1 MMRLWAVPVLLV
13 LSAGATVGASVHA
26 GSMVVPDFDEVI
38 KFHFPPPMTEYFDPY
53 AKDGVNR
60 VVPQLFPRADDQH
73 SFHKSEKSMSAAG
86 APGVLGNLGGL
97 AKLATNSISEILGN
111 REKGKPQASAA
122 AEPASSS
129 WEQEHTKIKMLHA
142 GTWLVELPDE
152 IPNLELPTMNYR
164 GKWIGEEKMGGGWSS
179 ATNPLTDEWAAM
191 PMSDRMQQLQ
201 MQNPGKTMEEIM
213 VEDGELKKFVDEDG
227 QEHLVPKK
235 TAAPVDEG
243 TPMLRRSNPA
253 LI

>member
-1 MMRLWAVPVLLV
+1 MMRLWAVPVLLIV
-13 LSAGATVGASVHA
+13 SAGAAVGASVHA

-38 KFHFPPPMTEYFDPY
+38 KFHFPPPMTEFFDPY

-60 VVPQLFPRADDQH
+60 VVPQLFPRAEDGHD
-73 SFHKSEKSMSAAG
+73 FHKSGNALGGG

-97 AKLATNSISEILGN
+97 AKLATNSISEILGS
-111 REKGKPQASAA
+111 REKGKQPASADK
-122 AEPASSS
+122 EPSTSA
-129 WEQEHTKIKMLHA
+129 WAQEQAKIMMLHA
-142 GTWLVELPDE
+142 GTWLVEAPEE
-152 IPNLELPTMNYR
+152 IPNLELPSMNYR

-179 ATNPLTDEWAAM
+179 VTNPLTDEWRGA
-191 PMSDRMQQLQ
+191 PMSERMQKLQ

-213 VEDGELKKFVDEDG
+213 VEDGELQKFVDEDG

-235 TAAPVDEG
+235 SAAPVDEG

>member
-1 MMRLWAVPVLLV
+1 MRGFA
-13 LSAGATVGASVHA
+13 HRQ
-26 GSMVVPDFDEVI
+26 VI
-38 KFHFPPPMTEYFDPY
+38 KFHFPPPMAEYFDPY

-60 VVPQLFPRADDQH
+60 VVPQLFPRADDRH
-73 SFHKSEKSMSAAG
+73 DFHKSEKSMGAG

-111 REKGKPQASAA
+111 REKVKPQASAETQKGSTA
-122 AEPASSS
+122 WA
-129 WEQEHTKIKMLHA
+129 QEHAKIKMLHA
-142 GTWLVELPDE
+142 GIWLVDLPDE
-152 IPNLELPTMNYR
+152 IPNLELPSMNYR

-179 ATNPLTDEWAAM
+179 DTNPLTDEWRGM

-201 MQNPGKTMEEIM
+201 MQNPGKTIEEIM
-213 VEDGELKKFVDEDG
+213 VEDGELQKFVDEDG

-235 TAAPVDEG
+235 SAAPDEG
-243 TPMLRRSNPA
+243 TRMLRRSNPA